1 MRKIVSL
8 LVLLLTVFSIS
19 VQAEPWKTFLYGP
32 FETDF
37 NSIDFISSDEG
48 WVVGDGEE
56 VVLHY
61 QRKGYVPIEPSWED
75 WKVDTRGFPKCGD
88 DCTYTWNFNSVY
100 FISPDEG
107 WIVGEN
113 SNVFHYLNGI
123 WSWVHVPVQGSLMSI
138 YFLSPDEGW
147 VVGMDYN
154 FGGKEKGLILH
165 YDNGLWDR
173 AGVPTVSQGFWMLR
187 SVHFTSSNEG
197 WTVGY
202 KLEDSGDYKGVMLHY
217 LNGTWNLVNLDLD
230 VTCWTLRSVY
240 FISPNEGWAVGW
252 DRDSTGIVL
261 HYLNGTWNRENVGVL
276 GRDWELNSVYFP
288 SPDEGWIVGY
298 EYSNSNLYTAYGGR
312 GIILH
317 YLNGV
322 WSIIDQNLDNLILN
336 SVNFTS
342 PSEGWIAG
350 QLVENKDCRP
360 VLLKLYPYTVT
371 ASVGGDPLGGSVTP
385 SSRTVNH
392 GGIATFT
399 VTTNTGY
406 TASISEGTLT
416 GTTWT
421 IPNVTS
427 THTATVTFTI
437 NSYTVTAS
445 VGGDPLGGS
454 VTPLS
459 RTVNHGG
466 TAIFAVTTNTGYTAS
481 VSEGTL
487 SGNTWTIPNVTSS
500 HTVTLTFQD
509 ITPPT
514 GSIVINGGTP
524 RTLTTSV
531 TLSLSASDT
540 GSGVSQMRFS
550 NDGSTWSS
558 WEAYGASK
566 PWTLT
571 PGIGTKTVYVQYQD
585 SAGNSSGS
593 FSDTILLVNAHTTPS
608 EGTIGTEMTIS
619 GSGFGMTKGK
629 VLVGTVAPNILEWTD
644 SSIRCQFSKVPSL
657 GTYGVTIQRKRASAM
672 IVEDGFTVMLPDI
685 NSTEP
690 TSGSAGGNVT
700 IQGSFFGTKKGKV
713 TLGGKTC
720 KVSGWT
726 MDSKTGESQIEFV
739 VPKRLTPGANDL
751 TVTNAVGS
759 ITTTFTVE

>member
-1 MRKIVSL
+1 MRKMVSL

-37 NSIDFISSDEG
+37 NSIHFISSDEG

-261 HYLNGTWNRENVGVL
+261 HYLNGTWNRENVGVF
-276 GRDWELNSVYFP
+276 GSDWELNSVYFP
-288 SPDEGWIVGY
+288 SPDEGWAVGY

-342 PSEGWIAG
+342 PIEGWIAG
-350 QLVENKDCRP
+350 QLVENKDCNYAVCGKA

-392 GGIATFT
+392 GGTATFT
-399 VTTNTGY
+399 
-406 TASISEGTLT
+406 
-416 GTTWT
+416 
-421 IPNVTS
+421 
-427 THTATVTFTI
+427 
-437 NSYTVTAS
+437 
-445 VGGDPLGGS
+445 
-454 VTPLS
+454 
-459 RTVNHGG
+459 
-466 TAIFAVTTNTGYTAS
+466 VTTNTGYTAS

-487 SGNTWTIPNVTSS
+487 WGNTWTIPNVTSS

-514 GSIVINGGTP
+514 GSIVINGGAP

>member
-1 MRKIVSL
+1 
-8 LVLLLTVFSIS
+8 
-19 VQAEPWKTFLYGP
+19 
-32 FETDF
+32 
-37 NSIDFISSDEG
+37 
-48 WVVGDGEE
+48 
-56 VVLHY
+56 
-61 QRKGYVPIEPSWED
+61 
-75 WKVDTRGFPKCGD
+75 
-88 DCTYTWNFNSVY
+88 
-100 FISPDEG
+100 
-107 WIVGEN
+107 
-113 SNVFHYLNGI
+113 
-123 WSWVHVPVQGSLMSI
+123 
-138 YFLSPDEGW
+138 
-147 VVGMDYN
+147 MDYN

-288 SPDEGWIVGY
+288 SPDEGWAVGY

-392 GGIATFT
+392 GGTATFT

-406 TASISEGTLT
+406 TASI
-416 GTTWT
+416 
-421 IPNVTS
+421 
-427 THTATVTFTI
+427 
-437 NSYTVTAS
+437 
-445 VGGDPLGGS
+445 
-454 VTPLS
+454 
-459 RTVNHGG
+459 
-466 TAIFAVTTNTGYTAS
+466 
-481 VSEGTL
+481 SEGTL

-514 GSIVINGGTP
+514 GSIVINGGAP

-585 SAGNSSGS
+585 SASNSSGS
-593 FSDTILLVNAHTTPS
+593 FSDTILLNALTTPS

-619 GSGFGMTKGK
+619 GSGFGTTKGK

-713 TLGGKTC
+713 ILGGKTC

-751 TVTNAVGS
+751 KVTNAVGS